1 LYQVLLAA
9 DGNTALEPARSSRPD
24 LLLTDVMMPGL
35 DGFALLKALR
45 ATPVTASI
53 PVILL
58 SARTGDEAMV
68 EGLHEGANDYLVK
81 PFSAREMLARIRL
94 WLEIARLRQEAEL
107 ARHHLLELALHIKS
121 CFLRFTKSDVFHR

>member
-1 LYQVLLAA
+1 
-9 DGNTALEPARSSRPD
+9 

-58 SARTGDEAMV
+58 SARTGDEAKV
-68 EGLHEGANDYLVK
+68 EGLHEGAND
-81 PFSAREMLARIRL
+81 
-94 WLEIARLRQEAEL
+94 
-107 ARHHLLELALHIKS
+107 
-121 CFLRFTKSDVFHR
+121 